1 MAKFILT
8 RLGQLVLVVIVV
20 TFVTAVVMS
29 FIPGDPVTV
38 IAPFAEGQQRDEIRA
53 DLNLDDPVP
62 VRYVK
67 WLGGFATGD
76 LGNYYTCSSTRI
88 TSRMASRW
96 VRWRTSA
103 TTGANRVSGALCK
116 SSTITASGSSAT
128 NPWATSRSAKSAGVS
143 CSYTFQLNRWFSA
156 AK

>member
-20 TFVTAVVMS
+20 TFVPAVVMS

-76 LGNYYTCSSTRI
+76 LGNYYTVSSNRPVADQFWPAIFLPMTLRPPLAVAQPPGLVRMTARCSAVMPSHPAGCA
-88 TSRMASRW
+88 MG
-96 VRWRTSA
+96 V
-103 TTGANRVSGALCK
+103 
-116 SSTITASGSSAT
+116 ASGSCAGSLR
-128 NPWATSRSAKSAGVS
+128 WSGATSS
-143 CSYTFQLNRWFSA
+143 
-156 AK
+156 

>member
-29 FIPGDPVTV
+29 FIPGDPVSV

-67 WLGGFATGD
+67 WLGGFAPAT
-76 LGNYYTCSSTRI
+76 
-88 TSRMASRW
+88 W
-96 VRWRTSA
+96 A
-103 TTGANRVSGALCK
+103 TTTPCRPTGRLPTSSGR
-116 SSTITASGSSAT
+116 
-128 NPWATSRSAKSAGVS
+128 RSEPRRS
-143 CSYTFQLNRWFSA
+143 
-156 AK
+156 

>member
-20 TFVTAVVMS
+20 TFVTAAVMS

-76 LGNYYTCSSTRI
+76 LGNYYTVVMPSSSSCQP
-88 TSRMASRW
+88 SRGPSGRQRSSRAS
-96 VRWRTSA
+96 
-103 TTGANRVSGALCK
+103 NALRQ
-116 SSTITASGSSAT
+116 
-128 NPWATSRSAKSAGVS
+128 PLR
-143 CSYTFQLNRWFSA
+143 
-156 AK
+156 